1 MTSMV
6 ILSVLILVL
15 FKKSIEESLKRCRG
29 GLYQQSL
36 PPTDNLNKP
45 APTDAIPE
53 QPDMISNMSTVQL
66 EIPEEVLIS
75 LKQTPETIAR
85 ELQILAAVKL
95 FELGKLSSGRAAQ
108 LAGMSRVQFL
118 LLLGQYQVS
127 PFSLS
132 TEELERDVISC
143 PIASD
148 LHI

>member
-1 MTSMV
+1 
-6 ILSVLILVL
+6 
-15 FKKSIEESLKRCRG
+15 
-29 GLYQQSL
+29 
-36 PPTDNLNKP
+36 
-45 APTDAIPE
+45 
-53 QPDMISNMSTVQL
+53 MSTVQL

-75 LKQTPETIAR
+75 LKETPETIAR

-132 TEELERDVISC
+132 TEELERDVNN
-143 PIASD
+143 A
-148 LHI
+148 